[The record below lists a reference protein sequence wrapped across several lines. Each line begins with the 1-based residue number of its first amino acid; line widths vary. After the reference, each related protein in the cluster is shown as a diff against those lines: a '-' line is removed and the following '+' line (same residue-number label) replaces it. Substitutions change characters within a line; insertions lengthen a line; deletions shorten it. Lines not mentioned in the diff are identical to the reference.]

1 MIPDK
6 KIELC
11 RLYENV
17 SKTGKRYLV
26 GNLSFTTKLLI
37 LPNEPKESEPQ
48 WTAWVVE
55 KLPRAKC

>member
-17 SKTGKRYLV
+17 SKMGKRYL
-26 GNLSFTTKLLI
+26 LSFTSKLLL
-37 LPNEPKESEPQ
+37 LPNETREGEPQ

-55 KLPRAKC
+55 KPPKAKC